1 MDDQIVESKVVDVI
15 WSPSKDGYLKPKVQI
30 QPVKLGGAV
39 IQYATLHNAEFV
51 IKNKIGLG
59 AVVQILRS
67 GDVIPKVEKV
77 VKPAKTIKMPASNYK
92 YKWNSTKKDLVLV
105 DAGDNDI
112 VKLKVMDDF
121 FNKMDVVGLGRG
133 NIQRI
138 MNAGY
143 KTIPKILTMTI
154 QDFMKVEGF
163 KEKMATK
170 IHNSIQH
177 RLDNV
182 TLPALMGA
190 SNIFGRGLGT

>member
-1 MDDQIVESKVVDVI
+1 MVLNDQMAEAKVVDVI

-59 AVVQILRS
+59 AVVQIIRS

-77 VKPAKTIKMPASNYK
+77 IKPAKTIKMPPSKYK
-92 YKWNSTKKDLVLV
+92 YKWNSTKKDLILLN
-105 DAGDNDI
+105 AEDNDI
-112 VKLKVMDDF
+112 VKLKRIEDF
-121 FNKMDVVGLGRG
+121 FNKLDVVGLGRG

-138 MNAGY
+138 MNSGF
-143 KTIPKILTMTI
+143 KTIPKILTMSI

-170 IHNSIQH
+170 VYNSIH
-177 RLDNV
+177 ERLDKV
-182 TLPALMGA
+182 SLPALMELL
-190 SNIFGRGLGT
+190 IYLEED

>member
-1 MDDQIVESKVVDVI
+1 MIDWRENYDYDIDGIIVADDKKYPRTSKNPKHAFAFKTVLDDQIVESKVVNVI

-77 VKPAKTIKMPASNYK
+77 VKPAKNIKMPPSEYK
-92 YKWNSTKKDLVLV
+92 YKWNSTKKDLVLLN
-105 DAGDNDI
+105 AEDNDI
-112 VKLKVMDDF
+112 VRLKTIDDF
-121 FNKMDVVGLGRG
+121 FNKLDVVGLGRG
-133 NIQRI
+133 NVQRI

-143 KTIPKILTMTI
+143 KTIPEILTMTI
-154 QDFMKVEGF
+154 ENFY
-163 KEKMATK
+163 
-170 IHNSIQH
+170 
-177 RLDNV
+177 
-182 TLPALMGA
+182 
-190 SNIFGRGLGT
+190 